1 MWVLLLLLSQEQ
13 MFSHL
18 KIISGLVIL
27 EAKPGI
33 SIKMLKQH
41 ESAAV
46 SNVLTHRSVEN
57 WLFYQ
62 HSKLPFGCVILFYFY
77 FVAVDEF
84 KKDLLQTKP
93 WQTQNVSHFDGGSK
107 LQMFSD
113 LLRLGSRCRLSA
125 AICWQYMEEQQRT
138 AEALISPISRY
149 IRIKKGSIIYYILFL
164 SPTWDHK
171 LIY

>member
-46 SNVLTHRSVEN
+46 SNVLTHGSVEN
-57 WLFYQ
+57 GLFYQ
-62 HSKLPFGCVILFYFY
+62 HSKLPFGCIILFYFI
-77 FVAVDEF
+77 FFAVDEF
-84 KKDLLQTKP
+84 ENYLLQTKP
-93 WQTQNVSHFDGGSK
+93 FPTQNVSHFWRWVKAAEVLRPAADGE
-107 LQMFSD
+107 QMSAVCCH
-113 LLRLGSRCRLSA
+113 LLARHG
-125 AICWQYMEEQQRT
+125 RT
-138 AEALISPISRY
+138 AAHCRGTDFTDFTLYTYKKKAISCSCLQPGTIN
-149 IRIKKGSIIYYILFL
+149 
-164 SPTWDHK
+164 
-171 LIY
+171 